1 MQIYYYY
8 HISKTGGTSMLDF
21 FNHIV
26 GKVPNSVV
34 YDYNDW
40 DKLPPNP
47 KDIDFDR
54 ILSEDNVSKYDYIF
68 IHHHHGYRG
77 LLHYREYLIR
87 KKEELK
93 RRGHRMKIFTT
104 IRDVVSFNNSRLNYL
119 RNARKWKGGI
129 ADFLTNE
136 IHFNVQTKYL
146 LFCWHGEWPS
156 TIDVVNEEVNEKNID
171 KLAEVIDLFVEI
183 SHLSEFIQALSGYF
197 KTSYNSSHRSN
208 TSVHHLNF
216 DSHASELL
224 RLNKMDCYLLQKYSN
239 KDFKREVDDFLN
251 KIPSN
256 KTT

>member
-1 MQIYYYY
+1 
-8 HISKTGGTSMLDF
+8 MLDF

-197 KTSYNSSHRSN
+197 NTSYNSSHRSN

-239 KDFKREVDDFLN
+239 KDFKREVGDFLN